1 MKQFIEKIKKKENL
15 TFDESKS
22 AFEILMEGKAEEKEI
37 FDFLTL
43 LSAKG
48 ESSDEVAGG
57 VFVLRNKSKRVN
69 VENCVDTCGTGG
81 DGMNTLNISTASA
94 LLLSSMGVK
103 VAKHGNKAVSSK
115 CGSGDVLEA
124 LNIKINLEPKDIE
137 NQINN
142 NNFGFM
148 FAPNYHSAMRFV
160 GPTRKKIGKRTIFN
174 MIGPLSLSL
183 IHI

>member
-22 AFEILMEGKAEEKEI
+22 AFELLMEGKAEEQEI

-48 ESSDEVAGG
+48 ESSNEVAGG

-103 VAKHGNKAVSSK
+103 HKRYHVHGVQFHPESIKTK
-115 CGSGDVLEA
+115 IG
-124 LNIKINLEPKDIE
+124 IKILK
-137 NQINN
+137 
-142 NNFGFM
+142 NFV
-148 FAPNYHSAMRFV
+148 R
-160 GPTRKKIGKRTIFN
+160 
-174 MIGPLSLSL
+174 L
-183 IHI
+183 